1 VPPQILGQAAARYL
15 DLALLSPST
24 GVLALVVTAKQ
35 QDDPVAGGVAE
46 HSDERRLAVRA
57 RLEAET
63 ELEQPASELAPEL
76 GVTDAD
82 TVALQQPARTR
93 GRDVDAPTGLP

>member
-1 VPPQILGQAAARYL
+1 
-15 DLALLSPST
+15 LAE
-24 GVLALVVTAKQ
+24 
-35 QDDPVAGGVAE
+35 DPE
-46 HSDERRLAVRA
+46 ERRFAVLA

-82 TVALQQPARTR
+82 TVPLQQP
-93 GRDVDAPTGLP
+93 VDRVPEGATLSHR